1 MSSTC
6 FYDKEP
12 CKCLQRQGIVERHVF
27 IFSPPFSSVWVT
39 PLLLSS
45 SCPAA
50 NCPLISWQLA
60 LGEILLFQW
69 WWKVMASPSSK
80 ESQKSEKPSGLSSFQ
95 EYIVYIHPSPLCSR
109 AQNFIP
115 ASAGHLGG
123 CRQMVHCQAPISL
136 IPHPL

>member
-80 ESQKSEKPSGLSSFQ
+80 ESQKSEKPSGLLLPRVYCLYSPFSTLQQSTEFYPCLSRSLRGLQADGSLSGSNFLNPSS
-95 EYIVYIHPSPLCSR
+95 P
-109 AQNFIP
+109 
-115 ASAGHLGG
+115 
-123 CRQMVHCQAPISL
+123 
-136 IPHPL
+136 